1 MPVDWLK
8 PTDYII
14 YKSMQTLYSV
24 ACSRSFSA
32 SILIFYSRI
41 HPHTDGSFDLFLVAS
56 VSVPE
61 AGL

>member
-8 PTDYII
+8 PTGYIV
-14 YKSMQTLYSV
+14 YKLMQTLYTV

-32 SILIFYSRI
+32 SIFYSRI